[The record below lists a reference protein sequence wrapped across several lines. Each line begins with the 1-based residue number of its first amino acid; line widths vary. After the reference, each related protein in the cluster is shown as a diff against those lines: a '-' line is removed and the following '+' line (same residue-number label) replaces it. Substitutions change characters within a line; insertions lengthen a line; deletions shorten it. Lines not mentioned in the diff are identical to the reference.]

1 MTDAATRDAPLPPQ
15 AGSWR
20 EGKNRR
26 DGESWRNWGRAK
38 LDAAYNNSV
47 AVADSAAWLAQWTAR
62 SATLRARQPELL
74 DLPYG
79 SAPRNRI
86 DIFRSGQDNAPLFVF
101 IHGGYWQ
108 RNSKEMFSC
117 MAEGLLAHGV
127 DVALPGYT
135 LAPQASLTHIVGE
148 IRAAI
153 RWLRDQG
160 PARGVARN
168 QLMASGWSAGGH
180 LAACCL
186 DMAEVDAV
194 LAISGIHDLAPIAA
208 SYLDD
213 ALRLSADEIVGCS
226 PLHRPAAARAAPL
239 ALAWGLH
246 ELPELQ
252 RQSRALAEASAAAGR
267 PCRAAPVAGANHF
280 TILQELARPDGALTA
295 LARDMLRAS
304 RLPAQPW
311 TKVPETWTAFS

>member
-1 MTDAATRDAPLPPQ
+1 MTDAATLDAPPPQ
-15 AGSWR
+15 V
-20 EGKNRR
+20 
-26 DGESWRNWGRAK
+26 DLWRNWGRAE
-38 LDAAYNNSV
+38 LDAAYNNSA

-62 SATLRARQPELL
+62 SAALRARQPELL

-79 SAPRNRI
+79 PGARNRI
-86 DIFRSGQDNAPLFVF
+86 DIFRSGQTDAPLFVF

-135 LAPQASLTHIVGE
+135 LAPDATLSQIVGE

-153 RWLRDQG
+153 RWLRSQG

-168 QLMASGWSAGGH
+168 RLAISGWSAGGH
-180 LAACCL
+180 LAASCL
-186 DMAEVDAV
+186 DMTEVDAA
-194 LAISGIHDLAPIAA
+194 LAISGIYDLAPIAA
-208 SYLDD
+208 CYLND
-213 ALRLSADEIVGCS
+213 ALRLSPEDITRLS
-226 PLHRPAAARAAPL
+226 PLRRHPSRRFPPL

-252 RQSRALAEASAAAGR
+252 RQSRTFAATRAAAGQLR
-267 PCRAAPVAGANHF
+267 QAAPLAGANHF
-280 TILQELARPDGALTA
+280 TILQELTRPDGALTT
-295 LARDMLRAS
+295 LARDLLSVHQTRS
-304 RLPAQPW
+304 G
-311 TKVPETWTAFS
+311 